1 MNIPILKELERL
13 KVAHAGQK
21 VNSSVFQPNEND
33 QKALIARNAERKEA
47 AQRAIEEKLKEA
59 DAKTKEAEK
68 LKAVS
73 NNETLQPQVTTP
85 DKRAQTAPS
94 PNLSRAK
101 SFKMSI
107 ADTMRPN
114 TSHGTNM
121 LDEKKA
127 SFDELIKY
135 KTTHHEFSNELQQ
148 MINKEGKD
156 SRHIFE
162 AIFNNY
168 KNGGISCQFSP
179 KHEYEVIDI
188 STISNTTNNLKQ
200 LSGTLRL
207 EDINTLQKK
216 KDGIALFFDP
226 NTNTNNK
233 KIKIRIYYQKMIDII
248 TTENTYKDYIFQSN
262 GNYYGLELIDEYQF
276 NQYNQQH
283 KGGINSKNNSNINTP
298 AHSPRNETI
307 SSGPVL
313 SGTPTSG
320 LVPNENET
328 DDHHNNNSNSS
339 GSIRSLPGWSGRPPI
354 FIPSSRCSIQI
365 IEIISTNTTT
375 NTTNSSSSTDNTTTP
390 TSTNTTTGTIYSDA
404 ITSYYLSKLRIF
416 AVPAIS
422 PRAAIKKLHEFC
434 SSYFVQHTSNLVV
447 NGKISALNL
456 ASLHGNLEVILW
468 VLFVFIVIN
477 FGFFYVFIGF
487 YIVNLSTTILYYI
500 QYYILCILIIYLL
513 YYTILYTD
521 YTILLYTI
529 LH

>member
-33 QKALIARNAERKEA
+33 QKALIARNVERKEA

-68 LKAVS
+68 LKAMS
-73 NNETLQPQVTTP
+73 NNEIKQVTSP

-283 KGGINSKNNSNINTP
+283 KSGISSKNNSNINTP
-298 AHSPRNETI
+298 AHSPRNETP
-307 SSGPVL
+307 SSGPVP
-313 SGTPTSG
+313 S
-320 LVPNENET
+320 ENET
-328 DDHHNNNSNSS
+328 DDHHNNNSS
-339 GSIRSLPGWSGRPPI
+339 SIRSLPGWSGRPPI

-365 IEIISTNTTT
+365 IEIIPTNTT
-375 NTTNSSSSTDNTTTP
+375 NTTNSSSSTDNTTSNTTTP
-390 TSTNTTTGTIYSDA
+390 TGTNTTTATGTIYSDA

-434 SSYFVQHTSNLVV
+434 SSYFIQHTSNLVV

-468 VLFVFIVIN
+468 VLLVFIVIN
-477 FGFFYVFIGF
+477 FGFYMF
-487 YIVNLSTTILYYI
+487 
-500 QYYILCILIIYLL
+500 LL
-513 YYTILYTD
+513 G
-521 YTILLYTI
+521 LL
-529 LH
+529 

>member
-33 QKALIARNAERKEA
+33 QKALIARNVERKEA

-68 LKAVS
+68 LKAIS
-73 NNETLQPQVTTP
+73 NNETKQVTSP

-283 KGGINSKNNSNINTP
+283 KGGINSKNNSKNNSNINTP
-298 AHSPRNETI
+298 AHSPRNETL

-328 DDHHNNNSNSS
+328 DDHHHNSSNSS
-339 GSIRSLPGWSGRPPI
+339 DIRSLPGWSGRPPI

-365 IEIISTNTTT
+365 IEIIPTNT
-375 NTTNSSSSTDNTTTP
+375 TTNSSSSTDNTTTP
-390 TSTNTTTGTIYSDA
+390 TSTNTTTVYSDA

-434 SSYFVQHTSNLVV
+434 SSYFIQHTSNLVV

-468 VLFVFIVIN
+468 VLLVFIVVN
-477 FGFFYVFIGF
+477 FGFYMF
-487 YIVNLSTTILYYI
+487 L
-500 QYYILCILIIYLL
+500 
-513 YYTILYTD
+513 
-521 YTILLYTI
+521 
-529 LH
+529 